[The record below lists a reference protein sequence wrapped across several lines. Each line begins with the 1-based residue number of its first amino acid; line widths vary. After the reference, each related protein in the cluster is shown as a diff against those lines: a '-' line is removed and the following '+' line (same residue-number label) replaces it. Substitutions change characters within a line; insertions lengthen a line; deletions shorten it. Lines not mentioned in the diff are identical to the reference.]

1 MPRKFSG
8 AYARI
13 QLVCAGLRAEI
24 VALKVGQRW
33 YPLAEYELGRVISS
47 ADTIIDL
54 TGALPDDLRC
64 EVAGG
69 AP

>member
-8 AYARI
+8 AHARI
-13 QLVCAGLRAEI
+13 QLVCAGLCAEI
-24 VALKVGQRW
+24 VALKARQRW

-47 ADTIIDL
+47 AGTIIDL
-54 TGALPDDLRC
+54 TGTLPGDLRC

>member
-8 AYARI
+8 AHARI
-13 QLVCAGLRAEI
+13 QLVCAGLCAEI
-24 VALKVGQRW
+24 VALEVEQRW
-33 YPLAEYELGRVISS
+33 YPLAEYELGQVISS
-47 ADTIIDL
+47 TDTIIDL
-54 TGALPDDLRC
+54 TGTLPEDLRS

>member
-8 AYARI
+8 AHARI
-13 QLVCAGLRAEI
+13 QLARAGLCAEI
-24 VALKVGQRW
+24 AALEVGQCR

-47 ADTIIDL
+47 ADTIIEL
-54 TGALPDDLRC
+54 TGTLPEDPRS